1 MKDTS
6 TALKSLFEALAKYF
20 GKVEKVM
27 NDDGQHN
34 QRETDEKLKQLNKEK
49 ETQDMLKRL
58 DEMKEVNQILR

>member
-1 MKDTS
+1 MKAYPVQTGVKRREEMKDTS

-34 QRETDEKLKQLNKEK
+34 QRETGTKLL
-49 ETQDMLKRL
+49 
-58 DEMKEVNQILR
+58 